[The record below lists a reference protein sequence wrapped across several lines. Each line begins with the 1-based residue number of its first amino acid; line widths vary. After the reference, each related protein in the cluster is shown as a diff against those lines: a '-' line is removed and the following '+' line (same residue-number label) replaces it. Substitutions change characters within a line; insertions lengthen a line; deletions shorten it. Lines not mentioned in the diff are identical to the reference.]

1 MIPSS
6 CPLSFVRVLALG
18 SALVWLSI
26 SPRASAEGAV
36 DAAAAEALFNE
47 ARRLEKAGDPVGACA
62 KFEES
67 YRLDAAPGTLLNVAE
82 CSRRGGKSATAWGQ
96 FLEAERLFRR
106 RNDDR
111 RAEFAKSKAAELEPR
126 LARVRI
132 LAPDAPASLVLRRDG
147 VELGAAS
154 LGAELPVDPGE
165 HVLSAE
171 APGFEPL
178 ELRFEAV
185 EAESR
190 EVLVPKLVP
199 RPEEEPPEASSA
211 ALRLGGAG
219 GGDDTWRTV
228 GWITAGVGAASLVA
242 GGVFIGL
249 TAERTSAADERCPG
263 KVCDA
268 EGIAIVGEAET
279 YANVANVTVIGGA
292 VLAAAGLGLLLF
304 VPSDEPS
311 DGVSLRFTPIVAHD
325 RAGLVVGGSF

>member
-1 MIPSS
+1 MKPTSTRR
-6 CPLSFVRVLALG
+6 PAALALLAVLAQLTVAPTALG
-18 SALVWLSI
+18 Q
-26 SPRASAEGAV
+26 GAA

-47 ARRLEKAGDPVGACA
+47 ARKLEKAGDAAGACA

-82 CSRRGGKSATAWGQ
+82 CSRRAGRTATAWGQ

-106 RNDDR
+106 RSDER

-132 LAPDAPASLVLRRDG
+132 LAPDAPPSLVLRRDG

-165 HVLSAE
+165 HALSAE
-171 APGFEPL
+171 APGFELL

-185 EAESR
+185 EGELR
-190 EVLVPKLVP
+190 EVLVPKLSP
-199 RPEEEPPEASSA
+199 RPEEEPSGSTGSERGLTLAD
-211 ALRLGGAG
+211 
-219 GGDDTWRTV
+219 GGDTWQTV
-228 GWITAGVGAASLVA
+228 GWISLGVGAASLVA

-249 TAERTSAADERCPG
+249 TAERSSAADERCPG

-304 VPSDEPS
+304 VPSDGPS
-311 DGVSLRFTPIVAHD
+311 EQASLRFAPMVAHD

>member
-1 MIPSS
+1 MKPTPSRS
-6 CPLSFVRVLALG
+6 PTALALFSALVQLALG
-18 SALVWLSI
+18 STAL
-26 SPRASAEGAV
+26 AQGAA

-47 ARRLEKAGDPVGACA
+47 ARKLEKGGDAAGACA

-82 CSRRGGKSATAWGQ
+82 CSRRAGKTATAWGQ

-106 RNDDR
+106 RNDER

-132 LAPDAPASLVLRRDG
+132 AAPDAPASLVLRRDG

-199 RPEEEPPEASSA
+199 RPEEQPSGPMASEPRLASA
-211 ALRLGGAG
+211 DGR
-219 GGDDTWRTV
+219 DTWRTV
-228 GWITAGVGAASLVA
+228 GWISAGVGAASLVA
-242 GGVFIGL
+242 GGVFVGL
-249 TAERTSAADERCPG
+249 TAERSSAADERCPG

-304 VPSDEPS
+304 VPSDGPS
-311 DGVSLRFTPIVAHD
+311 EQVTLRLAPIVAHD
-325 RAGLVVGGSF
+325 RAGLLVGGSF